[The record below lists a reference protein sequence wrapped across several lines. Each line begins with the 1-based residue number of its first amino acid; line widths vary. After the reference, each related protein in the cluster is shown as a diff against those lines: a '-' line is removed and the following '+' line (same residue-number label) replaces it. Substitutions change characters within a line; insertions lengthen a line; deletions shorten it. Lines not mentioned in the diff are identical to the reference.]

1 MGKRTRISVVVLVV
15 VAVAGLGYVTYVGA
29 EGSNRLV
36 EGTERGDCRT
46 PDVQFGWGYEAIN
59 YDIADDAKLQTDNPN
74 PLECAYQGT
83 DAGDAVVTDDGIRI
97 AGWYIPAAN
106 GAGPE
111 APTVVLMHGFHAN
124 KSGIL
129 KYGEGLH
136 EAFNLVSFDMRNV
149 GRSSGDKTAGGV
161 LEQQDL
167 RAVLDWLER
176 TKHPT
181 RIGVLGNSF
190 GAATAFAEATSDP
203 RVAALALDSMHTR
216 TRYQIEARLQQAG
229 HPPYPGTWAIFLG
242 SWLRTGVDV
251 GSIDAEDELAEFDT
265 RPVLLT
271 HGTADAEDLPER
283 TQSFYDEAI
292 AAGVPAELQWC
303 EGSGHRAP
311 GMPAEIC
318 RQAFG
323 EWVRDFFTR
332 TLS

>member
-190 GAATAFAEATSDP
+190 GAATAFAEATRIPGSRHSRWTRCIRGP
-203 RVAALALDSMHTR
+203 ATRSRHASNRRGIPR
-216 TRYQIEARLQQAG
+216 TRARGRSSLARG
-229 HPPYPGTWAIFLG
+229 CEPGWT
-242 SWLRTGVDV
+242 SDRSMPRTNSRS
-251 GSIDAEDELAEFDT
+251 SI
-265 RPVLLT
+265 PV
-271 HGTADAEDLPER
+271 
-283 TQSFYDEAI
+283 QCS
-292 AAGVPAELQWC
+292 
-303 EGSGHRAP
+303 
-311 GMPAEIC
+311 
-318 RQAFG
+318 
-323 EWVRDFFTR
+323 
-332 TLS
+332 